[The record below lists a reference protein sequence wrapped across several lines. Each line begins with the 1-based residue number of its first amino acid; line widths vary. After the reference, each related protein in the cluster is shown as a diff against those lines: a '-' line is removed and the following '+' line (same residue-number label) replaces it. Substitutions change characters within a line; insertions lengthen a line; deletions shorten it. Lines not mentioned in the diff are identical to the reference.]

1 MMSNKDTSYSQ
12 EQVAA
17 KLGRAAKAIAG
28 QLPDAAKA
36 EAGLEALKDVK
47 DNKVIAALLAVFGF
61 GVSQEVSVHQK
72 QTKLLYKS
80 MSST

>member
-1 MMSNKDTSYSQ
+1 MMSNKDAPYSQ

-17 KLGRAAKAIAG
+17 KLGKAAKTIAA

-47 DNKVIAALLAVFGF
+47 DNKVIAALLSVFGF
-61 GVSQEVSVHQK
+61 GVAQEVRVY
-72 QTKLLYKS
+72 L
-80 MSST
+80 